1 MNKLTLPEVDEFI
14 EDAVYAGKQTGRLR
28 SSFAITQES
37 KQYLKDLL
45 ENKIENGDTYDSI
58 TSSVVAYLSGYAN
71 GIVDMASFVEEHYNT
86 YSKSGING

>member
-14 EDAVYAGKQTGRLR
+14 EDAVYTGKQTGRLR

-86 YSKSGING
+86 YAKG

>member
-1 MNKLTLPEVDEFI
+1 MNNLTLPEVDEFI
-14 EDAVYAGKQTGRLR
+14 EDAVHAGKQTGRLR

-58 TSSVVAYLSGYAN
+58 TSSVVAYLSGYSN
-71 GIVDMASFVEEHYNT
+71 GVNDMASFVEEHYNT
-86 YSKSGING
+86 YAKG

>member
-14 EDAVYAGKQTGRLR
+14 EDAVHAGKQTGRLR
-28 SSFAITQES
+28 NSFAITQES

-58 TSSVVAYLSGYAN
+58 TSSVVAYLSGYSN
-71 GIVDMASFVEEHYNT
+71 GVNDMADFVEEHYNT
-86 YSKSGING
+86 YAKG